1 MPDADAPRAALEII
15 DPKWYGAHGQPRE
28 AWARLR
34 RTAPVAYCEPPGM
47 LPFWAVT
54 RYDDIVRLSR
64 DPERF
69 LNAPRLAVFPEEQF
83 ATDNFPVRHLLNM
96 DPPEHR
102 HYRRLL
108 SAHFTPRTLAA
119 KRAAVEAL
127 IDEILDGIAQR
138 REVDFV
144 LDVAAVMPLAVIA
157 EMLGLPA
164 EDRPLFF
171 RWTNETLGAT
181 DSEYQQG
188 TSVRETTD
196 RAVAAQKEYLARMVE
211 RRRRQPTDD
220 FIGLLANAR
229 LDGKWIPDFELLSY
243 LILLVVAGNE
253 TTRNAASGGL
263 LALIEN
269 PGELAAL
276 RRNPDLV
283 PLAVE
288 EVVRWV
294 TPVNQF
300 CRTPIADTEIH
311 GQRIRAGEQ
320 LCLFYGSAN
329 RDEDVFVDPSAF
341 RVDRNPNPHIAFGI
355 GEHVCL
361 GAHLARMELQILF
374 RKLLERLADLEP
386 AGPGE
391 RLESSFI
398 NGIKHLPV
406 RLAAAADWRARQSG
420 RQSHVLT

>member
-1 MPDADAPRAALEII
+1 MPDASAPRAPLEII
-15 DPKWYGAHGQPRE
+15 DPEWYGAHGQPRD

-34 RTAPVAYCEPPGM
+34 RSAPVAYCEPSGM
-47 LPFWAVT
+47 LPFWAIT
-54 RYDDIVRLSR
+54 RHDDIVRISR

-83 ATDNFPVRHLLNM
+83 ETENFPVRHLLNM

-108 SAHFTPRTLAA
+108 SAHFTPRALEA
-119 KRAAVEAL
+119 KRAPVEQL
-127 IDEILDGIAQR
+127 IDEILDGVAGR
-138 REVDFV
+138 RAIDFV
-144 LDVAAVMPLAVIA
+144 TDVAAVMPIAVIA
-157 EMLGLPA
+157 EMLGLPV

-181 DSEYQQG
+181 DPEYQQG
-188 TSVRETTD
+188 TSVRETTN
-196 RAVAAQKEYLARMVE
+196 RAVVAQKEYFARMIE
-211 RRRRQPTDD
+211 LRRREPTDD

-229 LDGKWIPDFELLSY
+229 LDGEWIPDFELLSY

-269 PGELAAL
+269 PGELAKL
-276 RRNPDLV
+276 RRNPQLV

-288 EVVRWV
+288 EIVRWV

-300 CRTPIADTEIH
+300 CRTPVADSEIR

-329 RDEDVFVDPSAF
+329 RDEAFFDDPSVF
-341 RVDRNPNPHIAFGI
+341 RVDRDPNPHIAFGI

-361 GAHLARMELQILF
+361 GAHLARLELQLLF
-374 RKLLERLADLEP
+374 RKLVERLDELEP
-386 AGPGE
+386 AGAVE
-391 RLESSFI
+391 RLQSSFI

-406 RLAAAADWRARQSG
+406 RMTLRQEG
-420 RQSHVLT
+420 KR